1 MFRAFR
7 RDKAREAVGIRLN
20 MRDPSPVPSTETA
33 DRPLDEARK
42 DHLTAPY
49 TWLDT
54 LEPFAIDWEL
64 IWPM

>member
-1 MFRAFR
+1 
-7 RDKAREAVGIRLN
+7 
-20 MRDPSPVPSTETA
+20 MRNPSPVPSAERA
-33 DRPLDEARK
+33 DHPLDEARR

-49 TWLDT
+49 TWLDS